1 MMNMKHGRRHSRERL
16 MGQQILNAGNPDAGW
31 IFAIAGILVTE

>member
-1 MMNMKHGRRHSRERL
+1 

-31 IFAIAGILVTE
+31 IFAIPGILVTE